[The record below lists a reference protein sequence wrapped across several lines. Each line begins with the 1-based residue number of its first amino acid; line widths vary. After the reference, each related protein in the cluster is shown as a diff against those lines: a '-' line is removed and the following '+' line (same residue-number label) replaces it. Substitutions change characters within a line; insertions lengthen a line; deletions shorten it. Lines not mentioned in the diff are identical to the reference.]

1 MGRVLVT
8 GCSTGVGRASAVEL
22 ARRGYDV
29 VATARRSESIADLD
43 VGMRLELDV
52 DDDRSVEAAQEAAG
66 EVDVLVNNAAFGVVG
81 PVETVPLGAVRSMF
95 ETNVFG
101 VLRMVQAFVPA
112 MRERG
117 DGTVVNV
124 SSVAGRMSVTPLN
137 GLYAATKH
145 ALEAISET
153 MWRELRHFGIRVAVV
168 EPGYIA
174 TAWARNETWLGV
186 DGPYADLYEQVRAYD
201 QQGQAGAAP
210 AEMVADVIADAIGS
224 GEDRLRWP
232 VGSDAEEAIG
242 LRSGLSD
249 ADWERHVLEHT
260 RLDW

>member
-1 MGRVLVT
+1 MRRVLIT

-22 ARRGYDV
+22 ARRGFDV
-29 VATARRSESIADLD
+29 VATARRPESIADLD
-43 VGMRLELDV
+43 VGTRLALDV
-52 DDDRSVEAAQEAAG
+52 ADDRSVAAARDAAG
-66 EVDVLVNNAAFGVVG
+66 EIDVVVNNAAFGVIG
-81 PVETVPLGAVRSMF
+81 PIETVPTDAVRSMF

-124 SSVAGRMSVTPLN
+124 SSVAGRMSATPLN
-137 GLYAATKH
+137 GFYAATKH

-153 MWRELRHFGIRVAVV
+153 MWRELRHFGVRVAVV

-174 TAWARNETWLGV
+174 TAWPGNERWLGV
-186 DGPYADLYEQVRAYD
+186 DGPYADLYEQVHAAD
-201 QQGQAGAAP
+201 EEGQAGAAP
-210 AEMVADVIADAIGS
+210 AELVAGVIADAIES
-224 GEDRLRWP
+224 PEPRLRWTAGP
-232 VGSDAEEAIG
+232 AAEEAIR
-242 LRSGLSD
+242 LRSSLDD
-249 ADWERHVLEHT
+249 AAWERYVLEHS